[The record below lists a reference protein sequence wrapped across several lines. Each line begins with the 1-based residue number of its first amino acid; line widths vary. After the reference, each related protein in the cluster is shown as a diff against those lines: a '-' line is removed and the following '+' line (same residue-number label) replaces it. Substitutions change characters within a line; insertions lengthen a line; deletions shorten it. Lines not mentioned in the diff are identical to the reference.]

1 LPSAGPEL
9 RIKTLLFTANLGA
22 DMQKKVLLVEDYE
35 DSRIMMRHMIEQEGY
50 SVIEA
55 AGAYEAI
62 EKAEQYH
69 PDLIL
74 MDIGLPLLDGLS
86 TATII
91 KGIKTLVGIPIVVV
105 TAYRDVND
113 QARDAGCSGVIYK
126 PIELL
131 ELKNILDFHLT
142 GH

>member
-1 LPSAGPEL
+1 MGK
-9 RIKTLLFTANLGA
+9 R
-22 DMQKKVLLVEDYE
+22 VLLVEDVE
-35 DSRIMMRHMIEQEGY
+35 DARVMMRIMIEKQGV

-62 EKAEQYH
+62 EKAEEYQ

-86 TATII
+86 TATLIRRL
-91 KGIKTLVGIPIVVV
+91 KDLDNTPIVAV
-105 TAYRDVND
+105 TAYRDILE
-113 QARDAGCSGVIYK
+113 QAKKAGCSDVLYK
-126 PIELL
+126 PVEQPALAEMLSKHL
-131 ELKNILDFHLT
+131 E

>member
-1 LPSAGPEL
+1 MGK
-9 RIKTLLFTANLGA
+9 R
-22 DMQKKVLLVEDYE
+22 VLLVEDVE
-35 DSRIMMRHMIEQEGY
+35 DARVMMRIMIEKQGI

-62 EKAEQYH
+62 EKAEEYQ

-86 TATII
+86 TATLIRRL
-91 KGIKTLVGIPIVVV
+91 KDLDNTPIVAV
-105 TAYRDVND
+105 TAYRDILE
-113 QARDAGCSGVIYK
+113 QAKKAGCSDVLYK
-126 PIELL
+126 PVDQPALAEMLS
-131 ELKNILDFHLT
+131 KHLD

>member
-1 LPSAGPEL
+1 
-9 RIKTLLFTANLGA
+9 
-22 DMQKKVLLVEDYE
+22 MQKRVLLVEDVE
-35 DSRIMMRHMIEQEGY
+35 DARVMMRLMIEKHGV

-62 EKAEQYH
+62 EMAEQYC

-86 TATII
+86 AATVI
-91 KGIKTLVGIPIVVV
+91 KGLKDLDQTPIVAV
-105 TAYRDVND
+105 TAYRDILD
-113 QARDAGCSGVIYK
+113 QAQKAGCCDVLYK
-126 PIELL
+126 PIDQPSLA
-131 ELKNILDFHLT
+131 IMLDKHLA

>member
-1 LPSAGPEL
+1 
-9 RIKTLLFTANLGA
+9 
-22 DMQKKVLLVEDYE
+22 MQKIVLLVEDYE
-35 DSRIMMRHMIEQEGY
+35 DSRIMMRHMIEGEGY

-62 EKAEQYH
+62 QKAEQYH

-86 TATII
+86 TAGVI
-91 KGIKTLVGIPIVVV
+91 KGLEKLGSVPIVVV
-105 TAYRDVND
+105 TAYRDVSE

-126 PIELL
+126 PVDLS
-131 ELKNILDFHLT
+131 ELKTILDFHLQ

>member
-1 LPSAGPEL
+1 
-9 RIKTLLFTANLGA
+9 
-22 DMQKKVLLVEDYE
+22 MQKRVLVVEDVE
-35 DSRIMMRHMIEQEGY
+35 DSRAMMRVMIEREGV

-62 EKAEQYH
+62 EKAEEYQ

-86 TATII
+86 AASLIRKLKDLDQTPII
-91 KGIKTLVGIPIVVV
+91 AV
-105 TAYRDVND
+105 TGYRDILE
-113 QARDAGCSGVIYK
+113 QAQKAGCSDVLYK
-126 PIELL
+126 PVDQPTLNDLL
-131 ELKNILDFHLT
+131 EKHLN

>member
-1 LPSAGPEL
+1 MGS
-9 RIKTLLFTANLGA
+9 
-22 DMQKKVLLVEDYE
+22 MQKKVLLVEDVE
-35 DSRIMMRHMIEQEGY
+35 DARAMMRLMIEKHGV

-62 EKAEQYH
+62 EKAEEFE

-86 TATII
+86 TATLI
-91 KGIKTLVGIPIVVV
+91 KRLKALDKTPIVAV
-105 TAYRDVND
+105 TAYRDILD
-113 QARDAGCSGVIYK
+113 QAKKAGCCDVLYK
-126 PIELL
+126 PVEQPALA
-131 ELKNILDFHLT
+131 EILARHLV

>member
-1 LPSAGPEL
+1 
-9 RIKTLLFTANLGA
+9 
-22 DMQKKVLLVEDYE
+22 MQKKVLLVEDVE
-35 DSRIMMRHMIEQEGY
+35 DARAMMRLMIEKHGV

-62 EKAEQYH
+62 EKAEEYQ

-86 TATII
+86 TATLI
-91 KGIKTLVGIPIVVV
+91 KRLKALDKTPIVAV
-105 TAYRDVND
+105 TAYRDILD
-113 QARDAGCSGVIYK
+113 QAKKAGCCDVLYK
-126 PIELL
+126 PVDQPALAE
-131 ELKNILDFHLT
+131 ILTRHLP